1 MPRNITT
8 HQLLQPAKAG
18 GGARSKGGGQPTMAC
33 GHAAVA
39 ILCALFLW
47 RIPTAR
53 HPSYSIMGRQEPG
66 LRPAALQGA
75 RQHDTLWPL
84 ESNHHFVAALAPL
97 AGSISTPNNTTYLR
111 ATLRARHLQI
121 CGERRTL
128 SQTLTAYPRLRGI
141 SHHPQDLHWRDRP
154 PHGALGACC
163 QPPRHGGMRRRVC
176 SAAAPAPAPL
186 HVPANT
192 MWETWRSRCP
202 PPATAA
208 APSRR
213 RRRRGCQ
220 GE

>member
-1 MPRNITT
+1 MSCWAVPEVSPPCVSII
-8 HQLLQPAKAG
+8 PK
-18 GGARSKGGGQPTMAC
+18 GAVSDNAQEHHHASAVAASKSWRRGAQQRRWSTNHGMRPC
-33 GHAAVA
+33 SRA

-97 AGSISTPNNTTYLR
+97 AGSICTPNNTTYLR

-128 SQTLTAYPRLRGI
+128 SQTLAAYPRLRGI

-163 QPPRHGGMRRRVC
+163 QPPRHGGMRV
-176 SAAAPAPAPL
+176 
-186 HVPANT
+186 
-192 MWETWRSRCP
+192 
-202 PPATAA
+202 
-208 APSRR
+208 
-213 RRRRGCQ
+213 
-220 GE
+220 